1 MTTIAL
7 PRWPLFA
14 RSDGGL
20 DPGERERLTR
30 ERAKTRG
37 ERNKRRG
44 YDPMDALM
52 WAAVFVMVAV
62 TTVYAVLFLRVAFT
76 PNFQPPDGALQGLV
90 LVVPIASGI
99 ALLKRERRNGD

>member
-1 MTTIAL
+1 MTTVATPHL
-7 PRWPLFA
+7 PLFA

-20 DPGERERLTR
+20 EPGERERLTR
-30 ERAKTRG
+30 ERITKRR
-37 ERNKRRG
+37 ERSDRRG

-62 TTVYAVLFLRVAFT
+62 TLVYTVLFLRVAFS
-76 PNFQPPDGALQGLV
+76 PDFKPPDGALQGLV

-99 ALLKRERRNGD
+99 VLLRRERD